1 MPAGYQEL
9 FLEQGAEFNTSVML
23 DNADGSPYNL
33 ENCQVKSSM
42 KKSYY
47 STNST
52 TEITV
57 DLNDPTE
64 GVIILSLTY
73 QQTANI
79 AAGRYVYDVAV
90 KDSSNTVSRVLE
102 GIVNVSPRVTVF

>member
-9 FLEQGAEFNTSVML
+9 FLEQGSEFNTSVML

-33 ENCQVKSSM
+33 ENCLVKATM

-47 STNST
+47 SNNST
-52 TEITV
+52 TELTV
-57 DLNDPTE
+57 DLNDPGQ

-73 QQTANI
+73 EQTANI